1 MAVQVLTDVRG
12 YFGGLDA
19 TNQNTQV
26 SLDGMVVDLD
36 ATTMG
41 SGGWTAT
48 AGGLKSGKLSYSSW
62 GADGETP
69 GLTSINYEFW
79 TDLVGGFSVP
89 FTLIPTSGAAGSGC
103 YIGKLLDTEVKRFD
117 KVGALDPTELS
128 GVTDGPMVAATVLH
142 PQGTARTVTGVGTG
156 FQYAAITTGH
166 SMVIVLHAL
175 SITGTTPTIAVTV
188 QSATSNA
195 FTAPT
200 TRATFTGVTT
210 TVGGQL
216 LVVPGPITDTW
227 WRVSYAIGGTSPSY
241 LFACSAGIL

>member
-26 SLDGMVVDLD
+26 TLDGMVVDLD

-48 AGGLKSGKLSYSSW
+48 AGGLKSGKLAYSSW
-62 GADGETP
+62 GADGEVP
-69 GLTSINYEFW
+69 GLASINNEFW
-79 TDLVGGFSVP
+79 ADLVGGTSVP
-89 FTLIPTSGAAGSGC
+89 FTLVPTSGAVGVTCSL
-103 YIGKLLDTEVKRFD
+103 GKLLDTEVKRFD

-128 GVTDGPMVAATVLH
+128 GVTDGPMVTGLILH
-142 PQGTARTVTGVGTG
+142 PQGTVRTVTGVGTG
-156 FQYAAITTGH
+156 VQFPAVATGH
-166 SMVIVLHAL
+166 SMVIALHAL
-175 SITGTTPTIAVTV
+175 SITGTTPTLSVIV
-188 QSATSNA
+188 QSAAANT
-195 FTAPT
+195 FVGPT
-200 TRATFTGVTT
+200 TRATFSGITT

-216 LVVPGPITDTW
+216 LIVPGPITDTW
-227 WRVSYAIGGTSPSY
+227 WRVSYSIAGTTPSY